1 MSRVV
6 TAFSIIAAIIA
17 YSFFAAFAIRN
28 ESSELISITEEIKEL
43 NKINDAVNADAAA
56 EKLTEQWYDFEKK
69 MSIFVRDDKLNEL
82 SRAVS
87 KVRPYITD
95 ANDELNAELENIDRQ
110 LWLIYRS
117 ELPTWYNIF

>member
-6 TAFSIIAAIIA
+6 TAFSIIVAIIA
-17 YSFFAAFAIRN
+17 YLVFAAFIIRN
-28 ESSELISITEEIKEL
+28 ESSELISITDEIKDL

-69 MSIFVRDDKLNEL
+69 MSIFIRDDKLNEL
-82 SRAVS
+82 SRSVS

>member
-17 YSFFAAFAIRN
+17 YSFLAAFIIRN
-28 ESSELISITEEIKEL
+28 ESSELISITDEIKDL

-69 MSIFVRDDKLNEL
+69 MSIFIRDDKLNEL
-82 SRAVS
+82 SRSVS

>member
-1 MSRVV
+1 MSRVI

-17 YSFFAAFAIRN
+17 YSVFAAFVIRN
-28 ESSELISITEEIKEL
+28 ESSELISITNEIKEL

-56 EKLTEQWYDFEKK
+56 EKLMEQWYDFEKK
-69 MSIFVRDDKLNEL
+69 MSIFVRDDKLSEL
-82 SRAVS
+82 SKAVS

-117 ELPTWYNIF
+117 ELPVWYNIF